1 MEISWMLARVPLFA
15 GIGREDLPG
24 LLDCVNAR
32 EREFQKGDVL
42 LHRGDRTASLGL
54 VLSGTVQVIR
64 EDFWGNRSVVGLV
77 EAGEIFAESYALAGQ
92 PLEVSVQAVSPGR
105 VLFLNGEKM
114 ISGCAQVCGFHEQLS
129 RNLLSLLA
137 RKNLMLTEK
146 MRHMARKTTREKL
159 LSYLSA
165 QAVRAGAPEFDIP
178 MDRQQLA
185 DFLGVERSAMSATLS
200 RLRDEGVLEFH
211 KSHFRLL
218 RQEED
223 QEV

>member
-1 MEISWMLARVPLFA
+1 MEVVEMLRQIPLFA
-15 GIGREDLPG
+15 GIQEAELAG
-24 LLDCVNAR
+24 LLDCIGAQ
-32 EREFQKGDVL
+32 EKQFQKGELL
-42 LHRGDRTASLGL
+42 LHRGDWTESLGL

-77 EAGEIFAESYALAGQ
+77 EPGEIFAESYALAGQ
-92 PLEVSVQAVSPGR
+92 PLEVSVQAVSAGA
-105 VLFLNGEKM
+105 VLFLKAERM
-114 ISGCAQVCGFHEQLS
+114 VSGCGQVCGFHERLS

-165 QAVRAGAPEFDIP
+165 QSVRAGSPEFHIP

-185 DFLGVERSAMSATLS
+185 DFLGVERSAMSATLG

-211 KSHFRLL
+211 RNHFRLL
-218 RQEED
+218 RREED
-223 QEV
+223 